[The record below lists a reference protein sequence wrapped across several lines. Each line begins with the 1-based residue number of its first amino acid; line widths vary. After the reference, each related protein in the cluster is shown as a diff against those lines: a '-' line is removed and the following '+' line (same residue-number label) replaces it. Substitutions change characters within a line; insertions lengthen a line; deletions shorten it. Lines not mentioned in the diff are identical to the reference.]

1 MKDGK
6 ITDAEVDSSSQSK
19 GYGADAAE
27 GLAKEIVE
35 AQSGDIDVVSGA
47 TATRDAVSEA
57 VEDCMKQAGL
67 STETKKGE
75 DETLEADVVVV
86 GMGASGTTAALRA
99 SEIKADAILMAKN
112 GVDGVYNADPKKDPT
127 ATRFEHLTYMDLLNK
142 GLQVMDSTATSMC
155 MDNDMELVVFNM
167 NEKGNIVKAMKGEAV
182 CTRINKEEK

>member
-1 MKDGK
+1 
-6 ITDAEVDSSSQSK
+6 
-19 GYGADAAE
+19 
-27 GLAKEIVE
+27 
-35 AQSGDIDVVSGA
+35 
-47 TATRDAVSEA
+47 
-57 VEDCMKQAGL
+57 
-67 STETKKGE
+67 
-75 DETLEADVVVV
+75 
-86 GMGASGTTAALRA
+86 
-99 SEIKADAILMAKN
+99 MAKN